1 MRRSLTFTLG
11 SLLLLL
17 AAATVSLPAT
27 AEAGGG
33 GRDPLAGIKHI
44 VVIYEENHSFDNL
57 WGGWPVVDG
66 LSRDPTRTPRQTQVD
81 RNGQPFDC
89 LLQDDVNLTTSADP
103 APNGGLSPSCST
115 NPPAAFNSHFPNQV
129 FDIGQFITPESTT
142 CFDASPQAPFG
153 PANGVPNGTGEP
165 GGCTRDLVHR
175 FYQEPY
181 QIDGGRMDRYTVGSD
196 AVGLT
201 QGYYDTRSLPLFKF
215 LTSDKHAP
223 RYVIADHFFQSAFG
237 GSFLNH
243 QWLIAAQTPKF
254 EGSTPQDGSTNDL
267 HSIVG
272 TDGHP
277 NNTYPLHSGPVWPAP
292 GGVKDGPLTE
302 AADPA
307 TGKCAPPAGAP
318 TPPPGT
324 VCGDFAVNTI
334 QPTFQP
340 FQPGTPPARQLPP
353 SHNTNTGDLLS
364 AKGIS
369 WNWYSGGWDN
379 AAGNVGGR
387 GWTNGNGPTCSDPD
401 TFANATFPNCP
412 NVLFQFHHQP
422 FNYYQGY
429 GPGQPGRSHLKDEQD
444 FLADLR
450 AGDLPAV
457 SFVKPVG
464 EENEHPG
471 YTNVTTGEQ
480 HLVGLLKAIQADKRD
495 WSSTL
500 VVVTYDEF
508 GGQWDHV
515 PPPTAPGISDQWGP
529 GTRIPAMLLSDRLP
543 QRSAVDHTTY
553 DRLLLAIGSVNKLLP
568 IPGVAEHAHGFRSIA
583 EALYLRDQL
592 VRQIELADASED
604 PEEREARCTF
614 VVVGAGY
621 TGTEV
626 AAQGQLFTKEAA
638 RHRPGLR
645 EQRLRWLLVDLAP
658 RVLPELDPRLS
669 RTADR
674 TLSKRGME
682 IRTGT
687 SVKEATSEG
696 VLLSDGEFVR
706 TRSLVWCVGVRPD
719 PLVERLGLPT
729 ERGRLL
735 VNEYL
740 NVPDHPEL
748 FACGDAAAVPDLTRP
763 GEITPMTAQHAERQ
777 GRAAARNLAASLGLG
792 RRRAY
797 RHHDLGFVVDLA
809 DGDGAANPFGMPLS
823 GLPAKAVTRGYH
835 LLTIPA
841 NRPRIAAD
849 WVLDAVLSRQ
859 TVQLGLVRRSAVPL
873 AVETPAPPER

>member
-66 LSRDPTRTPRQTQVD
+66 LSSDPSRTPRQTQVD

-115 NPPAAFNSHFPNQV
+115 NPPAAFNSHFPNQP
-129 FDIGQFITPESTT
+129 FNIDQFITPASTT

-153 PANGVPNGTGEP
+153 PPNGVPNGSGEP

-181 QIDGGRMDRYTVGSD
+181 QIHGGRMDRYTVGSD

-201 QGYYDTRSLPLFKF
+201 QGFYDTRSLPLFEF
-215 LTSDKHAP
+215 LTGDKHSP
-223 RYVIADHFFQSAFG
+223 RYVIADHFFQGAFG

-254 EGSTPQDGSTNDL
+254 EGSTPRDGSTADL

-277 NNTYPLHSGPVWPAP
+277 NNTYPLHNGPVWPTP
-292 GGVKDGPLTE
+292 GGVKDAALSE

-307 TGKCAPPAGAP
+307 TGQCAPPAGAP

-334 QPTFQP
+334 QPTF
-340 FQPGTPPARQLPP
+340 
-353 SHNTNTGDLLS
+353 
-364 AKGIS
+364 
-369 WNWYSGGWDN
+369 
-379 AAGNVGGR
+379 
-387 GWTNGNGPTCSDPD
+387 
-401 TFANATFPNCP
+401 PNCAG
-412 NVLFQFHHQP
+412 VLFQFHHQP
-422 FNYYQGY
+422 FNFYDGY
-429 GPGQPGRSHLKDEQD
+429 GPEQPGRSHLKDEQD

-450 AGDLPAV
+450 AGRLPAV

-471 YTNVTTGEQ
+471 YTNVTAGEQ
-480 HLVGLLKAIQADKRD
+480 HLVGLIKAIQGDQRD

-543 QRSAVDHTTY
+543 QRAAVDHTTY
-553 DRLLLAIGSVNKLLP
+553 DTV
-568 IPGVAEHAHGFRSIA
+568 SI
-583 EALYLRDQL
+583 LST
-592 VRQIELADASED
+592 IED
-604 PEEREARCTF
+604 RF
-614 VVVGAGY
+614 
-621 TGTEV
+621 
-626 AAQGQLFTKEAA
+626 
-638 RHRPGLR
+638 GLR
-645 EQRLRWLLVDLAP
+645 ALSSRDAADHSLGGAMRRGL
-658 RVLPELDPRLS
+658 PRL
-669 RTADR
+669 
-674 TLSKRGME
+674 
-682 IRTGT
+682 
-687 SVKEATSEG
+687 
-696 VLLSDGEFVR
+696 
-706 TRSLVWCVGVRPD
+706 
-719 PLVERLGLPT
+719 
-729 ERGRLL
+729 
-735 VNEYL
+735 
-740 NVPDHPEL
+740 
-748 FACGDAAAVPDLTRP
+748 
-763 GEITPMTAQHAERQ
+763 
-777 GRAAARNLAASLGLG
+777 
-792 RRRAY
+792 
-797 RHHDLGFVVDLA
+797 
-809 DGDGAANPFGMPLS
+809 
-823 GLPAKAVTRGYH
+823 
-835 LLTIPA
+835 
-841 NRPRIAAD
+841 
-849 WVLDAVLSRQ
+849 
-859 TVQLGLVRRSAVPL
+859 
-873 AVETPAPPER
+873 